1 MKKLHKK
8 LKQKEVIASDVKSSE
23 LESMFK
29 QIGGSHYMY
38 FDIQP
43 AEFINI
49 NKLLFAEGNAI
60 KYICRHSKKG
70 GIQDI
75 DKAIQ
80 TMQSNLEFHDAI
92 YEEGNEYEVPAIK
105 ELFGIAWKGKAD
117 IITKDKIIDLKT
129 TSNIKDFKYSARKYN
144 YDSQAWLYKQLFGK
158 SLVFYAIDKSTF
170 ELGIFEPSETFLEYG
185 KNKVEKAL
193 EIYNKF
199 YGNNA
204 TENIENYIIK
214 EIL

>member
-43 AEFINI
+43 AEFINR

-75 DKAIQ
+75 DKAIHY
-80 TMQSNLEFHDAI
+80 LEM
-92 YEEGNEYEVPAIK
+92 VK
-105 ELFGIAWKGKAD
+105 E
-117 IITKDKIIDLKT
+117 
-129 TSNIKDFKYSARKYN
+129 
-144 YDSQAWLYKQLFGK
+144 
-158 SLVFYAIDKSTF
+158 
-170 ELGIFEPSETFLEYG
+170 
-185 KNKVEKAL
+185 
-193 EIYNKF
+193 
-199 YGNNA
+199 
-204 TENIENYIIK
+204 
-214 EIL
+214 